1 MGINMETIKT
11 GEVGQI
17 LKANEELGIYEHVDA
32 NSYQDED
39 DTDFYQDCSCRSA
52 LGCKECLMTEW

>member
-17 LKANEELGIYEHVDA
+17 LKANEELGIYEHVDTDLD
-32 NSYQDED
+32 QDDD
-39 DTDFYQDCSCRSA
+39 DTDLEHECSCRSA